1 MQRSATTEAGQ
12 KAFDHRLEDHWHPG
26 QNMHIIERKSRRGAD
41 WIVDQMRPVG
51 DAGHAQPRLVK
62 LLSARGIMR
71 LQKRLCIGP
80 HTDRRPQSLRHRI
93 GGDVIMGRAN
103 AARCHQM
110 VVMQAQIPH
119 RADNCLA
126 AIANHSHFAQI
137 NAMGAKP
144 PGKIMRICLA
154 GAARKDLVSDHDHRG
169 AGIWH
174 GLGPPGWYDCPMEF
188 HENLIRGKLIR
199 RYKRFLADILL
210 DNGREITA
218 HCPNPGAMTGLAD
231 PDSVVW
237 LEPNDDPKKKLKFG
251 WRLTELPSGA
261 LVCVD
266 TGQANRVV
274 GEALR
279 AGKIPG
285 LGGEIRAEVPYG
297 AGSRVDFLAG
307 GVFVEVKSVTLS
319 RAPGLAEFPDT
330 VTKRGAKHLAELAA
344 VRGEGARAV
353 MLYLVMRG
361 DCTWFRA
368 AADIDP
374 AYARAAQEACAAG
387 VEFMAFSAKI
397 APAGINLGHAIE
409 IC

>member
-1 MQRSATTEAGQ
+1 
-12 KAFDHRLEDHWHPG
+12 
-26 QNMHIIERKSRRGAD
+26 
-41 WIVDQMRPVG
+41 
-51 DAGHAQPRLVK
+51 
-62 LLSARGIMR
+62 
-71 LQKRLCIGP
+71 
-80 HTDRRPQSLRHRI
+80 
-93 GGDVIMGRAN
+93 
-103 AARCHQM
+103 
-110 VVMQAQIPH
+110 
-119 RADNCLA
+119 
-126 AIANHSHFAQI
+126 
-137 NAMGAKP
+137 
-144 PGKIMRICLA
+144 
-154 GAARKDLVSDHDHRG
+154 
-169 AGIWH
+169 
-174 GLGPPGWYDCPMEF
+174 MEF

-210 DNGREITA
+210 ENGREIIA

-231 PDSVVW
+231 PGSVVW

-279 AGKIPG
+279 AGKVPG
-285 LGGEIRAEVPYG
+285 FGGEIRAEVPYG

-361 DCTWFRA
+361 DCTRFRA

-374 AYARAAQEACAAG
+374 AYARAAQEARAAG
-387 VEFMAFSAKI
+387 VEFMAFSAQI
-397 APAGINLGHAIE
+397 TPSGIHLGHAIE